1 MRKTFVSILVGMAL
15 ITPTDILLAAPKS
28 PKLAKC
34 NGKQRRPANPY
45 GSILPTVDP
54 ATGTSTPANQQQSQG
69 RTGNGVDVFPEKAPT
84 SANPVKPEA
93 KPGTNPDRQVPPI
106 SSASP
111 PTSYRSC

>member
-1 MRKTFVSILVGMAL
+1 MSKRIVSILVALAL
-15 ITPTDILLAAPKS
+15 ISPAEPVTAASKS

-54 ATGTSTPANQQQSQG
+54 ISATSTPTDQVPA
-69 RTGNGVDVFPEKAPT
+69 RTGVDVFPEPSAPGT
-84 SANPVKPEA
+84 KQS
-93 KPGTNPDRQVPPI
+93 KPGAKAEQIPPI
-106 SSASP
+106 GSLTP

>member
-1 MRKTFVSILVGMAL
+1 MRKTFVSILIGMAL
-15 ITPTDILLAAPKS
+15 IAPTDILLAEPKS

-54 ATGTSTPANQQQSQG
+54 ATGTSTPSNQQPAQG
-69 RTGNGVDVFPEKAPT
+69 RERGGVDVFPEKAPT
-84 SANPVKPEA
+84 SSNPVKPEA
-93 KPGTNPDRQVPPI
+93 NPGTSPDRQVPPI

>member
-1 MRKTFVSILVGMAL
+1 MGKTFVSILVGMAL
-15 ITPTDILLAAPKS
+15 ITPADMLVAAPKS
-28 PKLAKC
+28 SKLAKC
-34 NGKQRRPANPY
+34 SGKQRRPANPY

-69 RTGNGVDVFPEKAPT
+69 RERNGVDVFPENAPT
-84 SANPVKPEA
+84 SSNPVKPEV

-106 SSASP
+106 SSASA